1 MDIEH
6 EIKEAE
12 EFVAMITALEETEI
26 DNAFILAKQA
36 IHKAFVWN
44 KIGFLLDKDS
54 IKNKTVGK
62 TEFKEFCRQMVQ
74 ILKISHHM
82 AKDVWKKSEIL

>member
-1 MDIEH
+1 MNIEK
-6 EIKEAE
+6 EIIETE
-12 EFVAMITALEETEI
+12 ELVQMITALDETEI

-44 KIGFLLDKDS
+44 KMGLLLDKDS

-74 ILKISHHM
+74 LLKVSHHM
-82 AKDVWKKSEIL
+82 AKDIWKKSEML